1 MKWKGF
7 NKLTVQIVGLFAIAI
22 MWNFITDTQFYI
34 DNFMWKSSLNGD
46 DCPQGMVYCKGV
58 HYHWNIRGVLFFFMS
73 VLLFIIQIFRI
84 IVSHKEGDF
93 STKK

>member
-34 DNFMWKSSLNGD
+34 DNFMWKSTLKFEE
-46 DCPQGMVYCKGV
+46 CPGLGKCIGT
-58 HYHWNIRGVLFFFMS
+58 HYHWNFKGYLFFFMS
-73 VLLFIIQIFRI
+73 LILFVVQIFRI
-84 IVSHKEGDF
+84 GASHKEEDF
-93 STKK
+93 INEK